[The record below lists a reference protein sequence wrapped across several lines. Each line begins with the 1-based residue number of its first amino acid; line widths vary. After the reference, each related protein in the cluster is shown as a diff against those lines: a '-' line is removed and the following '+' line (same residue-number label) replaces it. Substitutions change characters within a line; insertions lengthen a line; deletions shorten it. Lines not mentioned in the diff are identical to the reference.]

1 MLSVRSSLISRNSPL
16 LILPTSLE
24 GRGVKDGDSSSGC
37 VVELVCGRLVT
48 GEKGDNRAV
57 EGVAD
62 GMAVISGTSDILA
75 GDGVTPKPEGTSSG
89 KEKGEGCK

>member
-1 MLSVRSSLISRNSPL
+1 M
-16 LILPTSLE
+16 
-24 GRGVKDGDSSSGC
+24 
-37 VVELVCGRLVT
+37 VEQVCGRLVT

-62 GMAVISGTSDILA
+62 SMVVISGTSDIRA
-75 GDGVTPKPEGTSSG
+75 GDGVTPKPDGTPSG

>member
-1 MLSVRSSLISRNSPL
+1 M
-16 LILPTSLE
+16 
-24 GRGVKDGDSSSGC
+24 
-37 VVELVCGRLVT
+37 T

-75 GDGVTPKPEGTSSG
+75 GDGVTPKPEGTPSG

>member
-1 MLSVRSSLISRNSPL
+1 M
-16 LILPTSLE
+16 
-24 GRGVKDGDSSSGC
+24 
-37 VVELVCGRLVT
+37 T

-62 GMAVISGTSDILA
+62 GMVVISGTSDIRA
-75 GDGVTPKPEGTSSG
+75 GDGVTPKPDGTPSG

>member
-1 MLSVRSSLISRNSPL
+1 V
-16 LILPTSLE
+16 TA
-24 GRGVKDGDSSSGC
+24 
-37 VVELVCGRLVT
+37 VVAVAELVCGRLVT

-75 GDGVTPKPEGTSSG
+75 GDGVTPKPDGTPSG
-89 KEKGEGCK
+89 KEKGEAALLDNESVNGTRVVSLRDTRKRKVREFSEN